1 MKQME
6 SKIEE
11 LKNSE
16 KDLKKRCEVK
26 DNIYN
31 KIIMDVHNAC

>member
-1 MKQME
+1 MKVME

-16 KDLKKRCEVK
+16 KELKKKNDIK
-26 DNIYN
+26 DNLYN